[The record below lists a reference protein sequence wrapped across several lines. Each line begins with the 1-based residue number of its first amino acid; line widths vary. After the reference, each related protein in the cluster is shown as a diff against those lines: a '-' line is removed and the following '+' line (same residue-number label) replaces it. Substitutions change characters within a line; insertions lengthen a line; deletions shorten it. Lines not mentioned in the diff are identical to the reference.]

1 MNEYQIYIKGRGHD
15 DIAACAIV
23 IVENGIEFFS
33 GGKFFEGFIPTKN
46 EVIDLL
52 PNKMQYQMEL
62 YAIAWALT
70 FCIKP
75 AKVTFLTNNLA
86 VKRWLEKGE
95 VNEDY
100 ADIYEYC
107 KKLSKGIEIK
117 YEHIKKGTDE
127 LSDKCDSI
135 AYQYE
140 FQ

>member
-23 IVENGIEFFS
+23 IIENGIEFFS

-62 YAIAWALT
+62 YAVAWALT

-75 AKVTFLTNNLA
+75 ATVTILTNNLA

-107 KKLSKGIEIK
+107 KKFSKDITMK